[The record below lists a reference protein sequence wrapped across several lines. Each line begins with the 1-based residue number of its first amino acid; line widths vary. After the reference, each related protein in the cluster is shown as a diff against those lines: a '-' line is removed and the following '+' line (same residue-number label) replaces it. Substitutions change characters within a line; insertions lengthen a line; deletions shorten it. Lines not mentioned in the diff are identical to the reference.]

1 MKYMTELD
9 TGTAALDIETDTN
22 NQTTI
27 TILQSKI
34 ATFSASRIFISDFLD
49 NNGCLIISELT
60 EEFIIN
66 PTIYFNHI
74 KLISVFSSSGETCS
88 QQTIEKDSDSQNENF
103 HNSSQIV
110 FSMDESNFVT
120 QLSCQDCLDDISN
133 IMDDFSSADLLT
145 TFSTRISNYCDLENE
160 GLFLGYEGSQVRSL
174 SLSSKKKFIDR
185 SRLNS
190 ASLEYNHGY
199 SSFLGSFVSLFDKT
213 KETKETKDSIG
224 SIVGSP
230 FLQSQILSH
239 GYASQLSKSSILM
252 NSSSGFPL
260 SLSQLIDLIPML
272 RIMAKSEQRNDDRH
286 IEMLKSSCDSDDVDE
301 SPKFSSSGRKLRSS
315 YKRGKLVKSAV
326 SLEEFERFKY
336 LKFTVDLREEQI
348 KLLLK
353 LNYRYKLYHTSV

>member
-1 MKYMTELD
+1 M
-9 TGTAALDIETDTN
+9 
-22 NQTTI
+22 
-27 TILQSKI
+27 
-34 ATFSASRIFISDFLD
+34 SRIDFGMFDNIGSYFRSDPHPVF
-49 NNGCLIISELT
+49 E
-60 EEFIIN
+60 
-66 PTIYFNHI
+66 NHP
-74 KLISVFSSSGETCS
+74 
-88 QQTIEKDSDSQNENF
+88 
-103 HNSSQIV
+103 
-110 FSMDESNFVT
+110 MDENNLVKH
-120 QLSCQDCLDDISN
+120 LSYQDCLDDISN

-199 SSFLGSFVSLFDKT
+199 SSFLGSFVSLFEKT

-230 FLQSQILSH
+230 FLLSQILSH

-272 RIMAKSEQRNDDRH
+272 RIMAKSEQHNDDRH
-286 IEMLKSSCDSDDVDE
+286 IEKGMLKLIYDVDE
-301 SPKFSSSGRKLRSS
+301 SPKLSSGRKLRSS
-315 YKRGKLVKSAV
+315 YKRDLVKSV
-326 SLEEFERFKY
+326 EEFERFKY
-336 LKFTVDLREEQI
+336 LKFTIDLKEEQI

-353 LNYRYKLYHTSV
+353 RSLI